1 MQGSDFRVS
10 KPLFRKIAYIE
21 PKDPIPPVLQLK
33 TETLLRPKEKRR
45 RSLLSFPPW
54 SHKTNG
60 RKRSVA
66 IQRSLVKQPKRHNK
80 ILIVILGQAKMANI
94 RSQPRQD
101 SSSIF
106 NRAERSEERKQR
118 SEGSR
123 EGENEDGW
131 TWIKTTKTRKRSAS
145 VTTYCDRLGG
155 TAEASVGGCFVC
167 SHRHERNCITAL
179 RLRREWESGSPCY
192 SRPLILMPYHFL
204 SFWYPPFGHLKDKF
218 GVHPPPHLAALGTE
232 AP

>member
-1 MQGSDFRVS
+1 MQGSYFRVS

-21 PKDPIPPVLQLK
+21 PKDPIPTVLQLK
-33 TETLLRPKEKRR
+33 TETLLRPKEKRI

-80 ILIVILGQAKMANI
+80 ILIVIVILGQAKMANI

-123 EGENEDGW
+123 EGENEDG
-131 TWIKTTKTRKRSAS
+131 
-145 VTTYCDRLGG
+145 
-155 TAEASVGGCFVC
+155 
-167 SHRHERNCITAL
+167 NC
-179 RLRREWESGSPCY
+179 
-192 SRPLILMPYHFL
+192 
-204 SFWYPPFGHLKDKF
+204 
-218 GVHPPPHLAALGTE
+218 
-232 AP
+232 